1 MAFAHSVRSEQL
13 PLLAAA
19 AVCIALGMALWL
31 EFEYRDAEASV
42 RHTIAA
48 QQSLLSIS
56 SSAHKADDA
65 GIRFVLTGVDSFR
78 ADFDTAVA
86 TVQIEIGVLQD
97 LVADN
102 LEQTGLVARLRQ
114 NVSERLA
121 LISVPMSSRQNQGS
135 APPAFGSEIGA
146 GSTAMNAV
154 SATID
159 LLYANESTLLLT
171 RLADVNRLLL
181 AGWIADAI
189 TVAGIAA
196 AMVAWIGR
204 ERFDGRALLRLSA
217 ESEKG
222 QSQIRQMQK
231 IETIGQL
238 TGGLA
243 HDLNNMLAVIISALN
258 LTQKRLA
265 AGDIKVERF
274 VDSALD
280 GATRAAT
287 LTSRLMAFS
296 RQAPLNPEALDA
308 NKLIRRMSELMQRT
322 LGETIQHQSV
332 LNAGLWYTNADP
344 IELENAILNLAIN
357 ARDAMPK
364 GGKLSIETS
373 NSRFD
378 DTYAAQNDVPN
389 GDYVL
394 IAVTDT
400 GEGMSPDTVAKAFDP
415 FFTTKGVGKG
425 TGLGLSQVFGFV
437 KQSHGHVQ
445 IYSEPGLGTTVKIYL
460 PRLND
465 VDPQQDIVT
474 AKVEAWPNLSRDH
487 SGDLILVVE
496 DDARVREMTVA
507 ALRELGYMVLD
518 ANGATRALE
527 QLDAHPT
534 ITMLFTDIVMPDVNG
549 RQLAAEVLKRRP
561 DIKVL
566 YTTGFTRDAIVHSG
580 KLDAGLNFIAKPF
593 TLVQLDAKMNFVL
606 AGTVPA

>member
-580 KLDAGLNFIAKPF
+580 KLDVGLNFIAKPF